1 MIPTFTRVAGST
13 PAERVEV
20 VPALDAKGGAP
31 VWLATLT
38 DRLRLYLL
46 YTSIALLLIRP
57 SDLVPALV
65 ETPLYE
71 TLIVACLLV
80 SLPGAM
86 RLLTPRTLVRNAPL
100 LLCTLLVPAI
110 VLSHL
115 ASVNTYDARLGGIE
129 ALKGLTLVCLAAS
142 IIDTPAK
149 FRGLLGVFVVS
160 VLVVTVTSVLHYHE
174 FIDVPAIAGVEHRF
188 VDGGDES
195 SLLRLRGV
203 GLFHDPNDFA
213 LLLVSAGLITAGA
226 FGGLQSA
233 LVRLALCVPLA
244 ILGYALFLTHS
255 RGGVLSAGAGVLAF
269 FVARVG
275 VRNGLIIAV
284 GVVPAG
290 LLLLSRR
297 QATLNLADPQDTFQT
312 RLGLWS
318 DSLMLFRES
327 PITGIGQDKLV
338 DRIGQVSHNSFLHAF
353 AEMGIIG
360 GMLFLGVFVVLL
372 VSLWQARGT
381 ARGESRLRPYVFAVI
396 AAYAAGLMSLSRCYT
411 VSTQLTLAIGIVFL
425 MVQAR
430 GGGLSMPQWNWTWMR
445 RVVLASV
452 GFLFA
457 AQVLVRVMLQRGGT

>member
-1 MIPTFTRVAGST
+1 MIPMFTRVAST
-13 PAERVEV
+13 ARGESTLA
-20 VPALDAKGGAP
+20 VPAPGVTSSAP
-31 VWLATLT
+31 VWFATLT
-38 DRLRLYLL
+38 DRIRLYLL
-46 YTSIALLLIRP
+46 YTSIAVLLIRP
-57 SDLVPALV
+57 SDLMPALI

-71 TLIVACLLV
+71 TLIMACVLV
-80 SLPGAM
+80 SLPGAL
-86 RLLTPRTLVRNAPL
+86 RLLTPRALLGNAPL
-100 LLCTLLVPAI
+100 LLCTLFVPALM
-110 VLSHL
+110 LSHL
-115 ASVNTYDARLGGIE
+115 ASMNTYDARLGGVE
-129 ALKGLTLVCLAAS
+129 ALKALALVCLTVS
-142 IIDTPAK
+142 IVDSPWK
-149 FRGLLGVFVVS
+149 LRGLLSVFVVS

-174 FIDVPAIAGVEHRF
+174 FIDVPSIAGVEHRF
-188 VDGGDES
+188 VAGEDES
-195 SLLRLRGV
+195 TLLRLRGV

-226 FGGLQSA
+226 FGGMRTV
-233 LVRLALCVPLA
+233 LVRAALCLPLA

-255 RGGVLSAGAGVLAF
+255 RGGVLSAAAGILAF

-327 PITGIGQDKLV
+327 PITGIGQDKLA

-353 AEMGIIG
+353 AEMGIVG
-360 GMLFLGVFVVLL
+360 GVLFLGAFVVLL
-372 VSLWQARGT
+372 MSLWQVRGT
-381 ARGESRLRPYVFAVI
+381 AHGESRLRPYVFAVI

-411 VSTQLTLAIGIVFL
+411 VSTQLMLAIGIVFL
-425 MVQAR
+425 MVNAR
-430 GGGLSMPQWNWTWMR
+430 TGGFPMPQWNWTWAR
-445 RVVLASV
+445 RVALASV